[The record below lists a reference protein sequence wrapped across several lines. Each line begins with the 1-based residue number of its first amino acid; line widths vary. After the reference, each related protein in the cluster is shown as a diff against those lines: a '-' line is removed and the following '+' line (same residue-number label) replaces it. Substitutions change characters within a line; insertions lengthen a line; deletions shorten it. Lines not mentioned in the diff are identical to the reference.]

1 MMDLQLARSVLD
13 AQPFSRMIGARLTRV
28 GDDGVSLV
36 VDIRDDLRQQYGYIH
51 GGVLSY
57 LADNALTYAAAL
69 GLGADII
76 TSGFSI
82 EYLAPADDGREL
94 VADAVLVHSGRT
106 KAVARCDISLVADDG
121 SRRIVAAA
129 QGTSMVR
136 GRGSSTTVQR

>member
-1 MMDLQLARSVLD
+1 MIDLDLARSVLD

-28 GDDGVSLV
+28 SGEGVTLAL
-36 VDIRDDLRQQYGYIH
+36 DIRDDLRQQYGYIH

-69 GLGADII
+69 GLGTDII

-82 EYLAPADDGREL
+82 EYLSPADDGREL
-94 VADAVLVHSGRT
+94 VAEAVLVHAGRT
-106 KAVARCDISLVADDG
+106 KAVARCDISIVADDG
-121 SRRIVAAA
+121 TRRVVAAA

-136 GRGSSTTVQR
+136 NRGPKTSFQR